1 VQAGPYVNAGT
12 VLTHTVSGT
21 PAARYYRLLS
31 SPDFLNADVADLA
44 KSKWADFKPNQPNSW
59 NRSYATALEKVL
71 SDWESFHPQAV
82 TVPGDL
88 VNGRWMKDP
97 DHLRAFG
104 PVGTKAQ
111 RIESIRRAG
120 HTYFS
125 AWLRRFK
132 QHHLP
137 VYAGLGD
144 HDIGDNPWRGSK
156 VLNEKRENAP
166 LFRSMFAKYFTKNSD
181 GSYKYASRPV
191 GTPWEGTA
199 YAVRPDPNVQIV
211 MLDVF
216 RTITGDTIAE
226 VADGQLA
233 WVEQVLADAQRDG
246 VDWIVVEGHTPI
258 LGPVRRGPSS
268 GLMYKFGSKS
278 ALWSLFKQYGVD
290 VYLSGEVHASSG
302 IVRDG
307 IVQLSHG
314 GNVGYG
320 GGASSRG
327 GTSFV
332 VSDFSSG
339 RLVMNLYS
347 WDREHNHDGATLWQM
362 AGNRIPEVQ
371 RFVSEPIQIGSVT
384 ITNNDASTVN
394 DNIVIER
401 SGLFKVFDPST
412 EPGDFSVE
420 WLP

>member
-1 VQAGPYVNAGT
+1 
-12 VLTHTVSGT
+12 
-21 PAARYYRLLS
+21 
-31 SPDFLNADVADLA
+31 
-44 KSKWADFKPNQPNSW
+44 
-59 NRSYATALEKVL
+59 
-71 SDWESFHPQAV
+71 
-82 TVPGDL
+82 
-88 VNGRWMKDP
+88 
-97 DHLRAFG
+97 
-104 PVGTKAQ
+104 
-111 RIESIRRAG
+111 
-120 HTYFS
+120 
-125 AWLRRFK
+125 
-132 QHHLP
+132 
-137 VYAGLGD
+137 
-144 HDIGDNPWRGSK
+144 
-156 VLNEKRENAP
+156 
-166 LFRSMFAKYFTKNSD
+166 
-181 GSYKYASRPV
+181 
-191 GTPWEGTA
+191 
-199 YAVRPDPNVQIV
+199 

-233 WVEQVLADAQRDG
+233 WVEQVLSDAQRDG

-268 GLMYKFGSKS
+268 GLMYKNGSQS
-278 ALWSLFKQYGVD
+278 ELWSLFKQYGVD

-314 GNVGYG
+314 GNFGYG
-320 GGASSRG
+320 NGASSRG

-332 VSDFSSG
+332 VSDFSEG

-347 WDREHNHDGATLWQM
+347 WDRKHNRNGTTLWQM

-371 RFVSEPIQIGSVT
+371 KFVSEPIQIGSVS
-384 ITNNDASTVN
+384 ITNNDASAIN

-412 EPGDFSVE
+412 ESGDFSVE